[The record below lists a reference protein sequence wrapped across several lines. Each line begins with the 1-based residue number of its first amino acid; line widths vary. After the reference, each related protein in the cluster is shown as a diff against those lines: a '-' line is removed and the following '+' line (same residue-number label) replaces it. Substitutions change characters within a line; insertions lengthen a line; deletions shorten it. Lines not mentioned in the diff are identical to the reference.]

1 MKNEVRLLN
10 EIKQVFKKNCFDV
23 LVTAIDDYLNKNI
36 SESTLEEILFEWNT
50 RINPE
55 YIEMEEEGRKL
66 RSIIPLKFIKVQD
79 TYIRPA
85 EIISIRLDTKYD
97 GRSNKTKYV
106 IIFNADEDEKKILYK
121 NLTLAYD
128 SEQERTKEL
137 NWLKEILSFYGVTF
151 QN

>member
-55 YIEMEEEGRKL
+55 YREMEEEGRKL

-97 GRSNKTKYV
+97 SRSNKTKYV
-106 IIFNADEDEKKILYK
+106 IIFNADEDERKILYK

-128 SEQERTKEL
+128 SEQERAKEL

>member
-36 SESTLEEILFEWNT
+36 SESILEEILFEWNT

-66 RSIIPLKFIKVQD
+66 RSIIPLKFIKIQD

-106 IIFNADEDEKKILYK
+106 IIFNADEDERKILYK